1 MASPCL
7 LLKTVDCFLTCFLM
21 ASVAHCTCESLSNID
36 EEHGSKRNCFCCKRK
51 ATSPSTLSAITKE
64 ATNSFPST
72 LSVITREA
80 TNKTSEMHED
90 SSFRSFSGLDREV
103 QKQNSAG
110 KESEEHK

>member
-21 ASVAHCTCESLSNID
+21 ASVAYCTCKSLSNID
-36 EEHGSKRNCFCCKRK
+36 EEHGSERNCFCCKRK

-64 ATNSFPST
+64 ATNSSPST

-80 TNKTSEMHED
+80 TNKASEMHEN
-90 SSFRSFSGLDREV
+90 SSFSDLDREV